1 MPRQPNDKEN
11 LSDSTSYGPFFST
24 SSSILDRHIAELEK
38 SAARK
43 ETITKVEHCQELIKN
58 REAKKDRVEQLLKQD
73 NFSSDAKKEQAEN
86 LLKSLTAELKDRH
99 AELASLIE
107 PRPSLQA
114 HFSNPRLS
122 A

>member
-1 MPRQPNDKEN
+1 MPRQPDDKEN

-58 REAKKDRVEQLLKQD
+58 RETKKDRVEQLLKQD

-107 PRPSLQA
+107 SRPSLQA